1 MLSIGTDNGLRSSV
15 PFAGPSAGRA
25 AALRRLPAT
34 SFIEFT
40 IGDITRE
47 TADAIVNPVGPGL
60 VDLAVR
66 QAAGPEL
73 LDAFHLAT
81 GHLPEGRLGAG
92 QAVVTPGFGLPVG
105 HVIHCGPPVYADDPE
120 KARQDLVACHVEVL
134 RQARAH
140 GFTSVAIPAIG
151 TGVYRYPVAEA
162 ADVAVDAVT
171 SELRTYGVPLRVR
184 FVLPSQALLAAYAGA
199 QRR

>member
-1 MLSIGTDNGLRSSV
+1 MLSVNTDNGIRPL
-15 PFAGPSAGRA
+15 GPSVGRA
-25 AALRRLPAT
+25 AALRRLPAA
-34 SFIEFT
+34 SFVEFT

-47 TADAIVNPVGPGL
+47 TTDAIVNPAGPGL

-66 QAAGPEL
+66 KAAGQEL
-73 LDAFHLAT
+73 LEAFHLAI
-81 GHLPEGRLGAG
+81 GHLPEGRLAAG

-105 HVIHCGPPVYADDPE
+105 HVIHCAPPVYADDPE
-120 KARQDLVACHVEVL
+120 KARQDLVACHVEAL

-162 ADVAVDAVT
+162 AEVAVDAVT
-171 SELRTYGVPLRVR
+171 SELRAHGVPLRVR
-184 FVLPSQALLAAYAGA
+184 FVLPSEGLLAAYSGA

>member
-1 MLSIGTDNGLRSSV
+1 MLSVNSDNGIRPSS
-15 PFAGPSAGRA
+15 SAPGRA

-34 SFIEFT
+34 PFVEFT

-47 TADAIVNPVGPGL
+47 TADAIVNPAGPGL

-66 QAAGPEL
+66 RAAGPEL

-92 QAVVTPGFGLPVG
+92 QAIVTPGFGLPAG

-120 KARQDLVACHVEVL
+120 KARQDLVACHVQVL

-151 TGVYRYPVAEA
+151 TGVYRYPIAEA
-162 ADVAVDAVT
+162 AEVAVEAVM
-171 SELRTYGVPLRVR
+171 
-184 FVLPSQALLAAYAGA
+184 
-199 QRR
+199 

>member
-1 MLSIGTDNGLRSSV
+1 MQPVLADSVRSSGLVGLREG
-15 PFAGPSAGRA
+15 AR
-25 AALRRLPAT
+25 RRLPAT

-66 QAAGPEL
+66 KAAGPDLIE
-73 LDAFHLAT
+73 AFHLAS
-81 GHLPEGRLGAG
+81 GQLLDGRLGRG
-92 QAVVTPGFGLPVG
+92 QAVVTPGFGLTAG
-105 HVIHCGPPVYADDPE
+105 HVIHCVPPIYADDPAQ
-120 KARQDLVACHVEVL
+120 ARLDLVACHREAL
-134 RQARAH
+134 RLARAH

-162 ADVAVDAVT
+162 ARLAVDTVT
-171 SELRTYGVPLRVR
+171 EELRAHFVPLRVR
-184 FVLPSQALLAAYAGA
+184 FVLASEAMRATYAAAL
-199 QRR
+199 RR